1 MLNRKIERRYDE
13 KHTKFTS
20 PSDPILKELAKLI
33 GLKQSRVIGK
43 EEFERLTS
51 NIILYGVKRKN
62 RYMLISSVSMWG
74 LR

>member
-1 MLNRKIERRYDE
+1 MLNRKIDRRYDE

-20 PSDPILKELAKLI
+20 PSDPILKELAKLT

-51 NIILYGVKRKN
+51 NITLYLVKR
-62 RYMLISSVSMWG
+62 
-74 LR
+74 

>member
-1 MLNRKIERRYDE
+1 MLNRKIEKRYDE

-20 PSDPILKELAKLI
+20 PSDPILKELEKLI

-51 NIILYGVKRKN
+51 NIILYPLKR
-62 RYMLISSVSMWG
+62 
-74 LR
+74 